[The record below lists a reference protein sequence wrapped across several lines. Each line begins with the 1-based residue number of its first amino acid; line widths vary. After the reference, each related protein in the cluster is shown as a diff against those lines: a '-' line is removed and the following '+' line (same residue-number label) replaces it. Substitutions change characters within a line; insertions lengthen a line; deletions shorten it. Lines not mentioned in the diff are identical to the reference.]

1 MMSDASETNTK
12 YFGLCTKNG
21 YVKENNEDSA
31 QFLSGI
37 SSTGDKS
44 IDFICAC
51 VADGVGGRP
60 AGEIASEISVQTFM
74 EKMLKFSIAADGDP
88 MKALI
93 RAVENANSA
102 IVEANNSQNK
112 GMATTFVGCFVL
124 GHKLYYAT
132 SGDSS
137 IFHIRAGKSIHLLN
151 AMHRDLETGRLTSC
165 LGFRRLFPICS
176 GFLDLK
182 GGDRICLATD
192 GVTDLV
198 PLKEIEKI
206 IVDSKNDEKCADELV
221 NRAMEHG
228 GRDNA
233 TAIMFTLI

>member
-1 MMSDASETNTK
+1 MSDASGTNTK
-12 YFGLCTKNG
+12 YFGLCTENG

-44 IDFICAC
+44 IKFICAC

-60 AGEIASEISVQTFM
+60 AGEIASAISVQAFV
-74 EKMLKFSIAADGDP
+74 EQMLKFSISAQEDLVQ
-88 MKALI
+88 ALI
-93 RAVENANSA
+93 GSLEHANSA
-102 IVEANNSQNK
+102 IVEANDIQNK
-112 GMATTFVGCFVL
+112 GMATTLVGCFVL

-137 IFHIRAGKSIHLLN
+137 IFHIRAGKSIRLLN
-151 AMHRDLETGRLTSC
+151 VMHRDLETGRLTSC
-165 LGFRRLFPICS
+165 LGFRGPFPICS
-176 GFLDLK
+176 GSLDLK
-182 GGDRICLATD
+182 EGDRICLATD

-206 IVDSKNDEKCADELV
+206 IVDSKDDEKCAYELV
-221 NRAMEHG
+221 KSAMKHG

-233 TAIMFTLI
+233 TVIMFTLI